1 MTLGVPVMNLKAV
14 KFHPGPETA
23 AKEAKSM
30 MLVLSM
36 PPEELLET
44 VLSNTMNIRARGRN
58 RRKEE
63 KWS

>member
-1 MTLGVPVMNLKAV
+1 MNLKAV

-23 AKEAKSM
+23 AKEAKSV
-30 MLVLSM
+30 LVLSE
-36 PPEELLET
+36 PPDKLLEM
-44 VLSNTMNIRARGRN
+44 VLSNTVNIGARGRN

>member
-1 MTLGVPVMNLKAV
+1 MNLKAV

-23 AKEAKSM
+23 AKEAKSV
-30 MLVLSM
+30 LVLSE
-36 PPEELLET
+36 PPDKLLEM
-44 VLSNTMNIRARGRN
+44 VLSNTVNIRGRGRN